1 MQAVFIGLMMKENI
15 QMLFFKYFSNM
26 LNEFMIQHDT
36 EYMFRNTT
44 EWQHEITNSYIYE
57 RIKII
62 VLR

>member
-44 EWQHEITNSYIYE
+44 EWQHEITNAYIYE